1 MYIMH
6 KSKGLQG
13 AIMIID
19 YIYTVLRDLIL
30 V

>member
-6 KSKGLQG
+6 KNKGLQG
-13 AIMIID
+13 AIMTID